1 MLRKGFDRPGRED
14 RLVPKM
20 PGKRVRLH
28 DCPSFDRHV
37 KALRLTDLDA
47 ARKLARLLFNRT
59 TGRVVAE
66 SARTVTL
73 VFRGSDKE
81 RTVPKT
87 ATRTAKQ

>member
-1 MLRKGFDRPGRED
+1 M
-14 RLVPKM
+14 PKM

-28 DCPSFDRHV
+28 ASPSFDRHIR
-37 KALRLTDLDA
+37 ALRRVDLDA